1 MKHNQNT
8 VPGMEIAMKRIDHI
22 AESLAKTNLVV
33 VAIDIFSASEK
44 GRQDFLECLTRI
56 QSEQEN

>member
-22 AESLAKTNLVV
+22 AESLAKINLVV
-33 VAIDIFSASEK
+33 DAIDKFSASEK
-44 GRQDFLECLTRI
+44 GRQYL
-56 QSEQEN
+56 